1 MKAKKLLLALVALFA
16 MGAVLAQS
24 DDPGPPCGTDEL
36 ILRNPFL
43 EEAINGRSFN
53 DCDTDYDL
61 PNEQVL
67 TIPMVF
73 HVMHTG
79 TPIGVDEN
87 ISNEQIYSA
96 VENLTDRFRAAP
108 GALGVDENTIDSRL
122 DFCLAG
128 TDPAGNP
135 TNGIVRYDMSGYSDY
150 MEDGVTTSPNFYS
163 DAMPDD
169 DLKDIGCWDPDF
181 YCNVYIVTEIN
192 GNNGGNGVQGY
203 AYLGPTGD
211 CRDGIVLLYNVVG
224 TEGTL
229 KPGRDMNTTLPH
241 EMGHYLTLYHTFHNG
256 ASSCDYV
263 ESNCC
268 TQGDRVCDT
277 PLQTS
282 SANGCQSVCDSDPA
296 NYMDYTSQTCKTLFT
311 EGQIER
317 MRDCIA
323 FQRQDLVSG
332 TIDCFQL
339 DDEPTCDVD
348 LIGYDPVTHQV
359 SVAILNGE
367 NCGCNEFTTVDGNTC
382 GPGSSSVVLN
392 NSSIT
397 HFVFGLHIYEDYTQG
412 PCSQA
417 DFHPGWTFAYP
428 VGQSTLQIGNNGL
441 VAGDTLN
448 VELNTFFDWECLL
461 ETELEDGQCW
471 QMVVWQINLSQTADI
486 NDFPTEYWTDT
497 CGVCAEQTQMYPDI
511 DLSNNSLV
519 WCPDELPPPPLY
531 PGCTDELAVNFDP
544 NATTDDGSCEFPAV
558 LGCTDPTACNYDQ
571 NADENDGSCIT
582 CDTPNGEEL
591 CNAYHNDDNYWEFY
605 CNLFDCCV
613 EESIVDIQLDSLWVE
628 YTSCNIYNQVPPGCP
643 PGIRYHQ
650 VATNIGTDSIYSY
663 QWSWTGPN
671 GFTSE
676 SVEFG
681 VNFPNNPF
689 YAVALPPGQQTNV
702 LNTFNQELVWEE
714 GDELCVTVS
723 VVGDQVDEDLSNN
736 TYCITLP
743 AYPVC
748 IWGCMDPCA
757 DNYNPDA
764 TCDSENCEYPD
775 PIVDTVYVELPQDTV
790 FIETID
796 TVFVELPQDTLIVEL
811 PPDTITVI
819 EYVQI
824 TDTLEIEVIEYIYL
838 TDTIVEVQFIDCN
851 TGLPCE
857 DDPIGSPTDDD
868 CWPWSVY
875 IPNTFTP
882 NNDGWNDVW
891 KIILDLGCWVDVEFR
906 IYNRWGGLVFAGYG
920 DDYESYPYWDG
931 SMQGGPSYV
940 ADGVYVYTFKARR
953 WNSPQVHQKNGHIT
967 IFR

>member
-1 MKAKKLLLALVALFA
+1 MKAKKLFFALAFVCANLISFA
-16 MGAVLAQS
+16 QTTE
-24 DDPGPPCGTDEL
+24 PCGTDEL

-43 EEAINGRSFN
+43 EEAINNRSMN
-53 DCDTDYDL
+53 NCDTDYDL
-61 PNEQVL
+61 PSSEVL
-67 TIPMVF
+67 TIPIVF
-73 HVMHTG
+73 HVMHRG
-79 TPIGVDEN
+79 TPLGVDEN
-87 ISNEQIYSA
+87 ITNEQIYSA
-96 VENLTDRFRAAP
+96 VENLTDRFRATP
-108 GALGVDENTIDSRL
+108 GALGVDENTIDSRF

-128 TDPAGNP
+128 TDPDGNP
-135 TNGIVRYDMSGYSDY
+135 TNGIVRYDMSGYSNY
-150 MEDGVTTSPNFYS
+150 MEDGVTTNPSFYS
-163 DAMPDD
+163 DAMPDNT
-169 DLKDIGCWDPDF
+169 LKNIGCWDPDF

-229 KPGRDMNTTLPH
+229 KAGRDMNTTLPH

-277 PLQTS
+277 PIQTS
-282 SANGCQSVCDSDPA
+282 SANACSSVCDSDPA

-317 MRDCIA
+317 MRDCVA

-339 DDEPTCDVD
+339 DDEPTCDVA
-348 LIGYDPVTHQV
+348 LMGYDPETHQI
-359 SVAILNGE
+359 SVRIVNGE
-367 NCGCNEFTTVDGNTC
+367 NCGCNEFNLIDGNTC
-382 GPGSSSVVLN
+382 EESSSSVVQN
-392 NSSIT
+392 NLSVT
-397 HFVFGLHIYEDYTQG
+397 NLVFGLHYDSFEYDTDCAETTQ
-412 PCSQA
+412 
-417 DFHPGWTFAYP
+417 FHPNWTF
-428 VGQSTLQIGNNGL
+428 VTSGIDNEWFT
-441 VAGDTLN
+441 GDTVNLTLN
-448 VELNTFFDWECLL
+448 PPFGWECILDNPQEDL
-461 ETELEDGQCW
+461 CWEL
-471 QMVVWQINLSQTADI
+471 VVWQINLSQTASID
-486 NDFPTEYWTDT
+486 DFPTEYWTDT
-497 CGVCAEQTQMYPDI
+497 CGTCANQTQRYPDI
-511 DLSNNSLV
+511 DLSNNTLV

-544 NATTDDGSCEFPAV
+544 NATTDDGSCEYPAIP
-558 LGCTDPTACNYDQ
+558 GCTDPTACNYNQ
-571 NADENDGSCIT
+571 EADENDNTCIY
-582 CDTPNGEEL
+582 CDTPGGEVH
-591 CNAYHNDDNYWEFY
+591 CNAYHNSNYWDFY
-605 CNLFDCCV
+605 CNLFDCCA
-613 EESIVDIQLDSLWVE
+613 EESIVDIQLDSIWVE
-628 YTSCNIYNQVPPGCP
+628 YTSCNVYNQPQGACQE
-643 PGIRYHQ
+643 GIRYHQ

-663 QWSWTGPN
+663 QWTWNGPN
-671 GFTSE
+671 GWTNT

-689 YAVALPPGQQTNV
+689 YAVALPPGQTTNV
-702 LNTFNQELVWEE
+702 LNSFNQELVWEE

-723 VVGDQVDEDLSNN
+723 VVGDQVDEDLTNN
-736 TYCITLP
+736 TACVTLP

-757 DNYNPDA
+757 ENYNEEA

-796 TVFVELPQDTLIVEL
+796 TVFVELPQDTVVIEL

-906 IYNRWGGLVFAGYG
+906 IYNRWGGLVFVGEG
-920 DDYESYPYWDG
+920 DNYDSYPYWDG

>member
-1 MKAKKLLLALVALFA
+1 MKAKKLFFALAFVCANLISFA
-16 MGAVLAQS
+16 QTTE
-24 DDPGPPCGTDEL
+24 PCGTDEL

-43 EEAINGRSFN
+43 EEAINGRSMN

-61 PNEQVL
+61 PNAEVL

-79 TPIGVDEN
+79 TPSGVDEN

-96 VENLTDRFRAAP
+96 VENLTDRFRATP
-108 GALGVDENTIDSRL
+108 GALGVDENTIDSRF

-128 TDPAGNP
+128 TDPDGNP

-163 DAMPDD
+163 DAMPDNT
-169 DLKDIGCWDPDF
+169 LKGLGCWDPDF

-211 CRDGIVLLYNVVG
+211 CRDGIVCLYNVVG

-229 KPGRDMNTTLPH
+229 KVGRDMNTTLPH
-241 EMGHYLTLYHTFHNG
+241 EMGHYLTLYHTFNNS
-256 ASSCDYV
+256 APNCDYV

-268 TQGDRVCDT
+268 LTGDRVCDT
-277 PLQTS
+277 PIQTS
-282 SANGCQSVCDSDPA
+282 SANGCNSVCDSDPA

-317 MRDCIA
+317 MRDCTT

-339 DDEPTCDVD
+339 DDEPTCDVE
-348 LIGYDPVTHQV
+348 LIGYDPVTHQI
-359 SVAILNGE
+359 SVRIINGE
-367 NCGCNEFTTVDGNTC
+367 NCGCNEFNLVDGNTC
-382 GPGSSSVVLN
+382 EESSSSVVQN
-392 NSSIT
+392 NTSVN
-397 HFVFGLHIYEDYTQG
+397 HLVFGLHYDSFEYDT
-412 PCSQA
+412 PCSETTQ
-417 DFHPGWTFAYP
+417 FHPNWTFISA
-428 VGQSTLQIGNNGL
+428 GQIDEYFT
-441 VAGDTLN
+441 GDTA
-448 VELNTFFDWECLL
+448 TFTLDPSFGWECILDNPQEDL
-461 ETELEDGQCW
+461 CWEL
-471 QMVVWQINLSQTADI
+471 VVWQINLSQTATID
-486 NDFPTEYWTDT
+486 DFPTEYWSDT
-497 CGVCAEQTQMYPDI
+497 CGTCANQTQRYPDI
-511 DLSNNSLV
+511 DLSNNTLV
-519 WCPDELPPPPLY
+519 WCPDELPPPPIY
-531 PGCTDELAVNFDP
+531 PGCTDESATNFDP
-544 NATTDDGSCEFPAV
+544 NATTDDGSCEYPAIP
-558 LGCTDPTACNYDQ
+558 GCTNPTACNYNS
-571 NADENDGSCIT
+571 NATENDNT
-582 CDTPNGEEL
+582 CVFCGTPNAEEL
-591 CNAYHNDDNYWEFY
+591 CNAYHNSNYWDFY
-605 CNLFDCCV
+605 CNAFDCCI
-613 EESIVDIQLDSLWVE
+613 EEAVVDIRLDSIWVVN
-628 YTSCNIYNQVPPGCP
+628 TSCNIFNQPQGACQ

-650 VATNIGTDSIYSY
+650 MATNIGTDSIYSY

-689 YAVALPPGQQTNV
+689 YATALPPGQQTNV

-723 VVGDQVDEDLSNN
+723 VVGDQVDEDLTNN
-736 TYCITLP
+736 TACVTLP

-757 DNYNPDA
+757 ENYNPDA
-764 TCDSENCEYPD
+764 TCDNENCEYPD
-775 PIVDTVYVELPQDTV
+775 PIVDTVYIELPGDTV

-796 TVFVELPQDTLIVEL
+796 TIYVELPQDTI
-811 PPDTITVI
+811 TII

-857 DDPIGSPTDDD
+857 DEPPGNPTDDD

-882 NNDGWNDVW
+882 NNDGWNDAW
-891 KIILDLGCWVDVEFR
+891 KIILDLGCWVDIEFR
-906 IYNRWGGLVFAGYG
+906 IYNRWGGLVFEGYG
-920 DDYESYPYWDG
+920 DNYDSYPYWDG

-940 ADGVYVYTFKARR
+940 ADGIYVYTFTARR

>member
-1 MKAKKLLLALVALFA
+1 MKAKKLFFALALVCVNLMGFA
-16 MGAVLAQS
+16 QTS
-24 DDPGPPCGTDEL
+24 EPCGTDEL

-43 EEAINGRSFN
+43 ESAINGRSAN

-61 PNEQVL
+61 PNEEVL
-67 TIPMVF
+67 TIPIVF
-73 HVMHTG
+73 HVMHRG
-79 TPIGVDEN
+79 TPLGIDEN
-87 ISNEQIYSA
+87 ISNAQIYSA
-96 VENLTDRFRAAP
+96 VENLTDRFRATP
-108 GALGVDENTIDSRL
+108 GALGVDENTIDSRF

-128 TDPAGNP
+128 TDPDGNP

-150 MEDGVTTSPNFYS
+150 MEDGVTTNPSFYS
-163 DAMPDD
+163 DAMPDNT
-169 DLKDIGCWDPDF
+169 LKGLGCWDPDF

-229 KPGRDMNTTLPH
+229 KAGRDMNTTLPH

-256 ASSCDYV
+256 ASSCDYI

-268 TQGDRVCDT
+268 AQGDRVCDT
-277 PLQTS
+277 PLQSS
-282 SANGCQSVCDSDPA
+282 SANACSSVCDSDPA

-317 MRDCIA
+317 MRDCTT

-339 DDEPTCDVD
+339 DDEPTCDVA
-348 LIGYDPVTHQV
+348 LMGYDPETHQI
-359 SVAILNGE
+359 SVRIVNGE
-367 NCGCNEFTTVDGNTC
+367 NCGCNEFNLIDGNTC
-382 GPGSSSVVLN
+382 EESSSSVVQN
-392 NSSIT
+392 NLSVT
-397 HFVFGLHIYEDYTQG
+397 NLVFGLHYDSFEYDT
-412 PCSQA
+412 PCAESSQ
-417 DFHPGWTFAYP
+417 FHPNWSFVTSGIDNEWFT
-428 VGQSTLQIGNNGL
+428 
-441 VAGDTLN
+441 GDTANLTLN
-448 VELNTFFDWECLL
+448 PPFGWECILDNPQEDL
-461 ETELEDGQCW
+461 CWEL
-471 QMVVWQINLSQTADI
+471 VVWQINLSQTATID
-486 NDFPTEYWTDT
+486 DFPTEYWSDT
-497 CGVCAEQTQMYPDI
+497 CGTCANQTQRYPDI
-511 DLSNNSLV
+511 DLSNNTLV

-544 NATTDDGSCEFPAV
+544 NATTDDGSCEYPAIP
-558 LGCTDPTACNYDQ
+558 GCTDPTACNYNQ
-571 NADENDGSCIT
+571 EADENDNTCIY
-582 CDTPNGEEL
+582 CDTPDGEAL
-591 CNAYHNDDNYWEFY
+591 CNAYHNSNYWDFY
-605 CNLFDCCV
+605 CNVFDCCV
-613 EESIVDIQLDSLWVE
+613 EESIVDIRLDSIWVHDV
-628 YTSCNIYNQVPPGCP
+628 SCNIFNQQPPGCQ

-650 VATNIGTDSIYSY
+650 MATNIGTDSIYSY

-671 GFTSE
+671 GWTSQ

-702 LNTFNQELVWEE
+702 LNSFNQELVWEE
-714 GDELCVTVS
+714 GDELCVTVN
-723 VVGDQVDEDLSNN
+723 VVGDQVDSDLTNN
-736 TYCITLP
+736 TMCVTLP

-764 TCDSENCEYPD
+764 TCDNENCEYPD

-796 TVFVELPQDTLIVEL
+796 TVFVELPQDTLVVEL

-857 DDPIGSPTDDD
+857 DEPPGNPTDDD

-882 NNDGWNDVW
+882 NNDGWNDAW
-891 KIILDLGCWVDVEFR
+891 KIILDLGCWVDIEFR
-906 IYNRWGGLVFAGYG
+906 IYNRWGGLVFEGYG
-920 DDYESYPYWDG
+920 DNYDSYPYWDG

-940 ADGVYVYTFKARR
+940 ADGVYVYTFTARR

>member
-1 MKAKKLLLALVALFA
+1 MKAKKLFFALAFVCANLISFA
-16 MGAVLAQS
+16 QTTE
-24 DDPGPPCGTDEL
+24 PCGTDEL

-43 EEAINGRSFN
+43 EEAINGRSAN

-61 PNEQVL
+61 PNAEVL

-79 TPIGVDEN
+79 TPLGIDEN
-87 ISNEQIYSA
+87 ITNEQIYSA
-96 VENLTDRFRAAP
+96 VENLTDRFRATP
-108 GALGVDENTIDSRL
+108 GALGVDENTIDSRF

-128 TDPAGNP
+128 TDPDGNP
-135 TNGIVRYDMSGYSDY
+135 TNGIVRYDMSGYSNY
-150 MEDGVTTSPNFYS
+150 MEDGVTTNPSFYS
-163 DAMPDD
+163 DAMPDNT
-169 DLKDIGCWDPDF
+169 LKGLGCWDPDF

-224 TEGTL
+224 TEGAL
-229 KPGRDMNTTLPH
+229 KAGRDMNTTLPH
-241 EMGHYLTLYHTFHNG
+241 EMGHYLTLYHTFNNS
-256 ASSCDYV
+256 APNCDYV

-268 TQGDRVCDT
+268 FSGDRVCDT
-277 PLQTS
+277 PIQTS
-282 SANGCQSVCDSDPA
+282 SANGCNSVCDSDPA

-317 MRDCIA
+317 MRDCTT

-339 DDEPTCDVD
+339 DDEPTCDVA
-348 LIGYDPVTHQV
+348 LMGYDPETHQI
-359 SVAILNGE
+359 SVRIVNSE
-367 NCGCNEFTTVDGNTC
+367 NCGCNEFNLIDGNTC
-382 GPGSSSVVLN
+382 EESSSSVVQN
-392 NSSIT
+392 NLSVT
-397 HFVFGLHIYEDYTQG
+397 NLVFGLHYDSFEYDT
-412 PCSQA
+412 PCAESSQ
-417 DFHPGWTFAYP
+417 FHPNWSFVTSGIDNEWFT
-428 VGQSTLQIGNNGL
+428 
-441 VAGDTLN
+441 GDTANLTLN
-448 VELNTFFDWECLL
+448 PPFGWECILDNPQEDL
-461 ETELEDGQCW
+461 CWEL
-471 QMVVWQINLSQTADI
+471 VVWQINLSQTATID
-486 NDFPTEYWTDT
+486 DFPTEYWSDT
-497 CGVCAEQTQMYPDI
+497 CGTCANQTQRYPDI
-511 DLSNNSLV
+511 DLSNNTLV
-519 WCPDELPPPPLY
+519 WCPDELPPPPIY
-531 PGCTDELAVNFDP
+531 PGCTDESATNFDP
-544 NATTDDGSCEFPAV
+544 NATTDDGSCEYPAIP
-558 LGCTDPTACNYDQ
+558 GCTDPTACNYNED
-571 NADENDGSCIT
+571 ATENDNTCIY

-591 CNAYHNDDNYWEFY
+591 CNAYHNSNYWDFY
-605 CNLFDCCV
+605 CNIFDCCV
-613 EESIVDIQLDSLWVE
+613 EESIIDIRLDSIWVE
-628 YTSCNIYNQVPPGCP
+628 YTSCNIYNQPQGACQE
-643 PGIRYHQ
+643 GIRYHQ

-663 QWSWTGPN
+663 QWTWNGPN
-671 GFTSE
+671 GWTNT

-681 VNFPNNPF
+681 VNFPNSPF

-702 LNTFNQELVWEE
+702 LNSFNQELVWEE

-723 VVGDQVDEDLSNN
+723 VVGDQVDSDLTNN
-736 TYCITLP
+736 TMCVTLP

-757 DNYNPDA
+757 DNYNPEA
-764 TCDSENCEYPD
+764 TCDNENCEYPD

-796 TVFVELPQDTLIVEL
+796 TVFVELPQDTLVVEL

-857 DDPIGSPTDDD
+857 DEPPGNPTDDD

-882 NNDGWNDVW
+882 NNDGWNDAW
-891 KIILDLGCWVDVEFR
+891 KIILDLGCWVDIEFR
-906 IYNRWGGLVFAGYG
+906 IYNRWGGLVFEGYG
-920 DDYESYPYWDG
+920 DNYDSYPYWDG

-940 ADGVYVYTFKARR
+940 ADGVYVYTFTARR

>member
-1 MKAKKLLLALVALFA
+1 MKAKKLFFALAFVCLNLIGFA
-16 MGAVLAQS
+16 QTS
-24 DDPGPPCGTDEL
+24 EPCGTDEL

-43 EEAINGRSFN
+43 EEAINGRSLN

-61 PNEQVL
+61 PNEEVL
-67 TIPMVF
+67 TIPIVF
-73 HVMHTG
+73 HIMHRG
-79 TPIGVDEN
+79 TPLGVDEN
-87 ISNEQIYSA
+87 ITNEQIYSA
-96 VENLTDRFRAAP
+96 VENLTDRFRATP
-108 GALGVDENTIDSRL
+108 GALGVDQNTIDSRFN
-122 DFCLAG
+122 FCLAG
-128 TDPAGNP
+128 TDPDGNS
-135 TNGIVRYDMSGYSDY
+135 TNGIIRYDMSGYSDY
-150 MEDGVTTSPNFYS
+150 MEDGVTTNPSFYS
-163 DAMPDD
+163 DAMPDNT
-169 DLKDIGCWDPDF
+169 LKAFGCWDPDF

-229 KPGRDMNTTLPH
+229 KAGRDLNTTLPH

-268 TQGDRVCDT
+268 AQGDRVCDT
-277 PLQTS
+277 PLQSS
-282 SANGCQSVCDSDPA
+282 SANACSSVCDSDPA

-311 EGQIER
+311 EGQIDR

-339 DDEPTCDVD
+339 DDEPTCDVA
-348 LIGYDPVTHQV
+348 LMGYDPETHQI
-359 SVAILNGE
+359 SVRVINGE
-367 NCGCNEFTTVDGNTC
+367 NCGCNEFNLVDGNTC
-382 GPGSSSVVLN
+382 EESSSTVVQN
-392 NSSIT
+392 NTSIT
-397 HFVFGLHIYEDYTQG
+397 NLVFGLHYDSFEYDTE
-412 PCSQA
+412 CAESSQ
-417 DFHPGWTFAYP
+417 FHPNWTF
-428 VGQSTLQIGNNGL
+428 VTSGIENEWFT
-441 VAGDTLN
+441 GDTVNLTLN
-448 VELNTFFDWECLL
+448 PPFGWECILDNPQEDL
-461 ETELEDGQCW
+461 CWEL
-471 QMVVWQINLSQTADI
+471 VVWQINLSQTATID
-486 NDFPTEYWTDT
+486 DFPTEYWTDT
-497 CGVCAEQTQMYPDI
+497 CGTCANQTQRYPDI
-511 DLSNNSLV
+511 DLSNNTLV
-519 WCPDELPPPPLY
+519 WCPDELPPPPFY

-558 LGCTDPTACNYDQ
+558 LGCTDPTACNYNQ
-571 NADENDGSCIT
+571 EADENDGSCIY
-582 CDTPNGEEL
+582 CDTPDGEAL
-591 CNAYHNDDNYWEFY
+591 CNAYHNSNYWDFY

-613 EESIVDIQLDSLWVE
+613 EESIVDIQLDSIWVE
-628 YTSCNIYNQVPPGCP
+628 YANCNIYNQIPAGCQ

-663 QWSWTGPN
+663 QWTWNGPN
-671 GFTSE
+671 GWTNTSL
-676 SVEFG
+676 EFG

-702 LNTFNQELVWEE
+702 LNSFNQELVWEE

-723 VVGDQVDEDLSNN
+723 VVGDQVDVDLSNN
-736 TYCITLP
+736 TACVTLP

-764 TCDSENCEYPD
+764 TCDDSECEYPD

-790 FIETID
+790 FIETVDTIFIELPSD
-796 TVFVELPQDTLIVEL
+796 TVFVEL

-838 TDTIVEVQFIDCN
+838 TDTIVEIQFIDCN
-851 TGLPCE
+851 TGLPCVDE
-857 DDPIGSPTDDD
+857 PPGNPTDDD
-868 CWPWSVY
+868 CWPWSVF
-875 IPNTFTP
+875 IPNVMTP
-882 NNDGWNDVW
+882 NNDNINDVW
-891 KIILDLGCWVDVEFR
+891 KIILDLGCWTNVEFK
-906 IYNRWGGLVFAGYG
+906 IYNRWGGLVFEGYG
-920 DDYESYPYWDG
+920 DDYDSYPYWDG

-940 ADGVYVYTFKARR
+940 ADGVYVYTFKAKR
-953 WNSPQVHQKNGHIT
+953 WNSVDWYQRNGHIT
-967 IFR
+967 ILR